1 MQGQALITTHD
12 VDERFIKSSAT
23 KPNPFF
29 LSEGFLF

>member
-23 KPNPFF
+23 KPYPFF
-29 LSEGFLF
+29 LAKVFLF